1 MGRGGTR
8 PYQKSPEQE
17 TTCQQRENRLIL
29 TKLPSGCACAPASLL
44 RTVFGVS
51 PILLTVEL
59 VYSQRAES
67 NRNRTSPCAE
77 QIQRTAE
84 IAAGLIQIKNCK
96 EWAQAFAFRPRC
108 PSPPTH
114 SAG

>member
-17 TTCQQRENRLIL
+17 TTFRQRENHLIPA
-29 TKLPSGCACAPASLL
+29 KPPSGCASAPASPLG
-44 RTVFGVS
+44 TVFGIS
-51 PILLTVEL
+51 PVLLTMEL
-59 VYSQRAES
+59 VFSQRAES

-77 QIQRTAE
+77 QFPQTAGV
-84 IAAGLIQIKNCK
+84 AAGLIQIQRIT
-96 EWAQAFAFRPRC
+96 ERAEAFAFRPRC

-114 SAG
+114 SA